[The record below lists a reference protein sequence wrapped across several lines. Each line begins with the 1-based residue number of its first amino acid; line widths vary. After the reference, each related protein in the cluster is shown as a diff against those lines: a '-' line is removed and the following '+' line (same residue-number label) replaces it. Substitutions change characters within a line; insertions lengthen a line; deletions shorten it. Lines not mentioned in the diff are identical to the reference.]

1 MRAGR
6 SAKCLGAAGALG
18 SQPRRCLLILRN
30 CDQNLSQG
38 TGVPEEHLQVSLM
51 LRIRRSERHQLGKNL
66 PTPPTSSLC
75 SSHPGTGGTWVSE
88 EKHRA
93 ERMLFL
99 SPVGKRRKSSVYGN
113 RPSDYWNKMV
123 CINRRNQRTCCCP
136 SFTLEVDGICHR
148 PHPRG
153 KGRAGSSERVLRD
166 IQGRNRVVFSLHPVS
181 LAYST
186 RMTAKMNFLQ
196 PSSRLRV
203 SEPHL
208 AFPHSS
214 PISPQTHP

>member
-1 MRAGR
+1 
-6 SAKCLGAAGALG
+6 
-18 SQPRRCLLILRN
+18 
-30 CDQNLSQG
+30 
-38 TGVPEEHLQVSLM
+38 
-51 LRIRRSERHQLGKNL
+51 
-66 PTPPTSSLC
+66 
-75 SSHPGTGGTWVSE
+75 
-88 EKHRA
+88 
-93 ERMLFL
+93 MLFL
-99 SPVGKRRKSSVYGN
+99 FPVGTRRKFSVHGN

-123 CINRRNQRTCCCP
+123 CINRRNQRTCYCP

-148 PHPRG
+148 SHPRG
-153 KGRAGSSERVLRD
+153 KGRAGFTERVLRG

-196 PSSRLRV
+196 PSSRLCL

-214 PISPQTHP
+214 TFHPRHTPNPTTKAHWPSLWKAQEEFSQRQTLLL